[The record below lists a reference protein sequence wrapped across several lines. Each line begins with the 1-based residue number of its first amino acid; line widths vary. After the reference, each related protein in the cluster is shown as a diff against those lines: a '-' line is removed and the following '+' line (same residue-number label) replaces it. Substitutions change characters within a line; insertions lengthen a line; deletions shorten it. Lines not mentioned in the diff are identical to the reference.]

1 MNVQPKTQET
11 QELCIPGRSRHAPI
25 RYQLLVEAD
34 DNELLIHDESTN
46 YIEEISNTDFDKWIK
61 FMKYEI
67 DSIYTNQVWT
77 LVDPSKKVKLIVLN
91 GFLRETNME
100 GKAQTYKTI
109 LVTTSYRQ
117 K

>member
-1 MNVQPKTQET
+1 
-11 QELCIPGRSRHAPI
+11 
-25 RYQLLVEAD
+25 
-34 DNELLIHDESTN
+34 
-46 YIEEISNTDFDKWIK
+46 
-61 FMKYEI
+61 MKYEI

-77 LVDPSKKVKLIVLN
+77 LVDPPEVKLIVLN
-91 GFLRETNME
+91 GFLRDTNME